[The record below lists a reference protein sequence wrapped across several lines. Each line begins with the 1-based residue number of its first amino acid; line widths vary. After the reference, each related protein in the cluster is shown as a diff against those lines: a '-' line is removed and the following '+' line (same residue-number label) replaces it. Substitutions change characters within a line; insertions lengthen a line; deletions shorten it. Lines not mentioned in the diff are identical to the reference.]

1 MSHDYSLEIVH
12 QRKGKEKENVP
23 HSSFLE
29 PYKSNASQC
38 LSINVSIVPSCV
50 YTSDISMKKKPII
63 ETSTLSGQKRKAT
76 DENEDTGNDDST
88 IIKMLSKALPP
99 MKAPESIELD
109 KDGYLLEPIGESVVS
124 YNVASKDF
132 IVTLASGTAP
142 HINDYHQSI
151 QNLALFFIEN
161 ADGVDLTS
169 DEGGGKWVVMYL
181 FQKHSDENVVRY
193 SLAGYMTLFLFFSPF
208 KKPVGGNIVRICQA
222 LILPPYQRQGH
233 GKRLMDVC
241 YQYAKGEFDTIL
253 KEQSNIV
260 EVNVEDPAPGFVQLR
275 DAVDYALL
283 SKYKEKGDCSICE
296 KYFKD
301 GEYLLMND
309 ADATNIGVKLH
320 ITKTQVQIAYE
331 ICKLCEKTKYLQKHG
346 ESTEAGDKEEMEKN
360 FRLMVKKRLNSLHK
374 EEIGACATKTEKQ
387 AMLTKIYDE
396 TIAGYKKILKYT

>member
-1 MSHDYSLEIVH
+1 
-12 QRKGKEKENVP
+12 
-23 HSSFLE
+23 
-29 PYKSNASQC
+29 
-38 LSINVSIVPSCV
+38 
-50 YTSDISMKKKPII
+50 MKKKSIA

-76 DENEDTGNDDST
+76 DENETSHEDEDTGNDDLT

-99 MKAPESIELD
+99 MKAPESIQLD
-109 KDGYLLEPIGESVVS
+109 KDGYLLEEIGESVSS

-142 HINDYHQSI
+142 RVNDYHQSI

-169 DEGGGKWVVMYL
+169 DEGGGKWFVMYL
-181 FQKHSDENVVRY
+181 FQKHSDDGMVRY
-193 SLAGYMTLFLFFSPF
+193 SLAGYMTLFLFYSPF

-222 LILPPYQRQGH
+222 LILPSYQRQGH
-233 GKRLMDVC
+233 GKRLMDAC

-275 DAVDYALL
+275 DAVDHA
-283 SKYKEKGDCSICE
+283 SFTKYKEKGDCSICE

-309 ADATNIGVKLH
+309 NDATNLGVKLR

-331 ICKLCEKTKYLQKHG
+331 ICKLSEKTKYLQKHG
-346 ESTEAGDKEEMEKN
+346 DSIETNAKEEIEKK
-360 FRLMVKKRLNSLHK
+360 FRLMVK
-374 EEIGACATKTEKQ
+374 Q
-387 AMLTKIYDE
+387 ML
-396 TIAGYKKILKYT
+396 L